1 MYVIFLGDYMKKMIY
16 ADNAATTQLDPAA
29 LEAMMQWLQDEYG
42 NASQPYSFA
51 RASKKALAEARA
63 VIAECINAKPEE
75 IYFTSGGTESDN
87 WAIKG
92 SAFADPDYRATI
104 TSHIE
109 HHAVLHSCAA
119 IERLQYPVAY
129 LPVDECGMVLPETLD
144 RYISDQTRLVS
155 IMTANNEIGTIQPI
169 KELAEIAHR
178 HGAVFHT
185 DAVQAVGHIKIDV
198 QELGVDMLSASA
210 HKFNGPRGVGFLY
223 IRDGV
228 KLCPFMD
235 GGAQETKMRAGTEN
249 TAAIVGMAAGLKKN
263 TDALEQNAA
272 HVMTLEKL
280 FLSEMDRAGINYVR
294 NGCNTLPGLL
304 SLSFPGHSGETLL
317 HRMDLK
323 GICIS
328 TGSACN
334 SSSDEISHVLQAI
347 RLSEDYALGTIRI
360 SLGKNNTES
369 EVLELVESLAQI
381 IEKSKNS

>member
-1 MYVIFLGDYMKKMIY
+1 MKKMIY

-29 LEAMMQWLQDEYG
+29 LEAMMRWMQDEYG

-51 RASKKALAEARA
+51 RAPKKALADARA
-63 VIAECINAKPEE
+63 LIAECINAKPEE

-92 SAFADPDYRATI
+92 SAFADPDHRATI
-104 TSHIE
+104 TSQIE
-109 HHAVLHSCAA
+109 HHAVLHSCAT

-129 LPVDECGMVLPETLD
+129 LPVDERGTVLPETLD

-155 IMTANNEIGTIQPI
+155 IMAANNEIGTIQPI
-169 KELAEIAHR
+169 KELAEIAHQ
-178 HGAVFHT
+178 HNAVFHT

-198 QELGVDMLSASA
+198 RELGVDMLSASA

-228 KLCPFMD
+228 KLNPYMD
-235 GGAQETKMRAGTEN
+235 GGAQETKLRAGTEN
-249 TAAIVGMAAGLKKN
+249 TAAIVGMATALKKN
-263 TDALEQNAA
+263 IDMLEQNTA
-272 HVMTLEKL
+272 HVLALEKL
-280 FLSEMDRAGINYVR
+280 FLIEIDKAGINFVR

-304 SLSFPGHSGETLL
+304 SLSFPGHSGETIL

-334 SSSDEISHVLQAI
+334 GSSDEVSHVLQAI
-347 RLSEDYALGTIRI
+347 HLEDRCTLGTIRV
-360 SLGKNNTES
+360 SLGINNTMED
-369 EVLELVESLAQI
+369 VVKI
-381 IEKSKNS
+381 IDAIKIIL